1 MSEPLISP
9 WLIYLVSVCDN
20 IFRTSMA
27 LSIMFGI
34 TTAYCGVGL
43 VLETNEKFRKKL
55 VTTFKITLC
64 AVVVSLTAVLFVP
77 NKETAISMVIA
88 SVVTRENINI
98 TKNEILS
105 LITDVKNI
113 IDGNK
118 GDKNDRGSK

>member
-9 WLIYLVSVCDN
+9 WLIYLVSVCDLVSKLS
-20 IFRTSMA
+20 TA
-27 LSIMFGI
+27 LFGI
-34 TTAYCGVGL
+34 SLAVAILLGVGL
-43 VLETNEKFRKKL
+43 VLETNEEFRKKL

-77 NKETAISMVIA
+77 NKEIAISMVIA
-88 SVVTRENINI
+88 NVITRENINI